1 MKRIYLICCIMVFLL
16 GGCRNRSSP
25 QQLSLS
31 DESEEINSFTSSSE
45 ELLLEEEYYH
55 YDLFE
60 HVYGFNP
67 WQNTF
72 VLKKDNQIF
81 YQHPTSIETAYYYN
95 HACFYF
101 LSEGTI
107 YRLSLQNQKVET
119 ILHRDGIVTF
129 QPLTNFTILYET
141 VDDSKRRFF
150 LFNHKT
156 QEEKEVFPEAYGYD
170 DRILRNRFFA
180 LSPENLYDIEN
191 QCIIPNENNIPRF
204 LSYDEYFSQE
214 RAYEFGGE
222 DKCFLPHLKTFYAIA
237 NGVFSPL
244 YQTDME
250 VDTKTYSYMGNY
262 LIFFSS
268 GNSVYRVFLPG
279 EVIEEVYSSESPFH
293 WHPYHNKAI
302 ILFEKDRKTHL
313 ADEND
318 YIYYYNLETK
328 EKTLLSKEIYQEK
341 YSLLD

>member
-107 YRLSLQNQKVET
+107 YRLSLQDQNVET
-119 ILHRDGIVTF
+119 ILRRDGIVTF

-150 LFNHKT
+150 LLT
-156 QEEKEVFPEAYGYD
+156 
-170 DRILRNRFFA
+170 
-180 LSPENLYDIEN
+180 
-191 QCIIPNENNIPRF
+191 
-204 LSYDEYFSQE
+204 
-214 RAYEFGGE
+214 
-222 DKCFLPHLKTFYAIA
+222 
-237 NGVFSPL
+237 
-244 YQTDME
+244 
-250 VDTKTYSYMGNY
+250 TK
-262 LIFFSS
+262 
-268 GNSVYRVFLPG
+268 R
-279 EVIEEVYSSESPFH
+279 
-293 WHPYHNKAI
+293 
-302 ILFEKDRKTHL
+302 RKR
-313 ADEND
+313 
-318 YIYYYNLETK
+318 K
-328 EKTLLSKEIYQEK
+328 K
-341 YSLLD
+341 YSLKHMVTTTESLEIAFSPSPRKTCMI